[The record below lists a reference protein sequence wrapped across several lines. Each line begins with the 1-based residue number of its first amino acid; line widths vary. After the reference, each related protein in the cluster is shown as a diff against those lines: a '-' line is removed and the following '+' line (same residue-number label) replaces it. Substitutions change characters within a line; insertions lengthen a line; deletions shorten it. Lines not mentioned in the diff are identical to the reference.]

1 MAAKQMMQM
10 YPGTME
16 SDEENGIYV
25 VEEEDEN
32 NTDTGTETPDNDF
45 TLEVGYSWTAGL
57 SSRSKRKQLAPAKA
71 FMDGNVED
79 IYSAENEIESSSVS
93 DKSLTDHTTKVA
105 EEGGKKQSIQITD
118 CIDGS
123 GQSKEYTPRL
133 SPVDKIDDDVSCDI
147 LSDKDVQ
154 EAKRTGDCDI
164 SGIKVP
170 SEMTTEAERNAPGK
184 DFEATE
190 NVSGDILRSKETNE
204 KMECAEEDDD
214 HILDEVTVEPD
225 LTEDMDD
232 DSRNYISSYP
242 ELVAERATGDEFVI
256 SSLNAKNVSSLKA
269 KDKEIKKRKQLN
281 PERFAHASVLR
292 EKEKEQEEKASPE
305 IVSSELEKTTNFSNE
320 VKNLEKLPEL
330 GRMSYT
336 MQKPKPMNVK
346 NKRSERQQTYDA
358 SPISDNQGKYFSFKI
373 KN

>member
-1 MAAKQMMQM
+1 M
-10 YPGTME
+10 
-16 SDEENGIYV
+16 
-25 VEEEDEN
+25 
-32 NTDTGTETPDNDF
+32 
-45 TLEVGYSWTAGL
+45 
-57 SSRSKRKQLAPAKA
+57 
-71 FMDGNVED
+71 
-79 IYSAENEIESSSVS
+79 
-93 DKSLTDHTTKVA
+93 
-105 EEGGKKQSIQITD
+105 
-118 CIDGS
+118 
-123 GQSKEYTPRL
+123 
-133 SPVDKIDDDVSCDI
+133 DKIDDDVSCDI

-154 EAKRTGDCDI
+154 EA
-164 SGIKVP
+164 
-170 SEMTTEAERNAPGK
+170 
-184 DFEATE
+184 
-190 NVSGDILRSKETNE
+190 

-225 LTEDMDD
+225 LIEDMDD
-232 DSRNYISSYP
+232 DSRNDISSYP
-242 ELVAERATGDEFVI
+242 ELVAERATDDEFVV

-305 IVSSELEKTTNFSNE
+305 MSSELEKTTNFSNE
-320 VKNLEKLPEL
+320 VKKLEKLPEL

-336 MQKPKPMNVK
+336 MQKPTPMNVK